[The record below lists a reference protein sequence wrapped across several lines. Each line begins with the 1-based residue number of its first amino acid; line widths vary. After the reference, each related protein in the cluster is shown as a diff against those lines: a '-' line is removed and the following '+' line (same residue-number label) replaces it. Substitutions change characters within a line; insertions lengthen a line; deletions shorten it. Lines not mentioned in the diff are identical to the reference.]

1 MKFTRFRSVKNKA
14 SSKRLHHIYVPHSQA
29 APHEQLIPPSAG
41 FCIDG
46 QPQGTHS
53 AFGGWLHPASA
64 DKVSDVVNIGKFMK
78 KYWKCKIMRQFFW
91 SQWEKNVLLWCVSH
105 SLSNRWISFR
115 PLTDHAEVL
124 TDYIGILKYP
134 NRQKVICTLYC
145 KIKSKF
151 LFLWT
156 IRIEPTLKRA
166 DFFVSLIQFMP
177 MSKTYIP
184 KMGPKKAALHQ
195 SDAR

>member
-1 MKFTRFRSVKNKA
+1 M
-14 SSKRLHHIYVPHSQA
+14 SSSS
-29 APHEQLIPPSAG
+29 PPAMG
-41 FCIDG
+41 FCFG
-46 QPQGTHS
+46 GRPQGTHS
-53 AFGGWLHPASA
+53 AFDGLPQPTSA

-78 KYWKCKIMRQFFW
+78 KYWKSKIMRQFFW
-91 SQWEKNVLLWCVSH
+91 SQWEKNVLLRCVSQ

>member
-1 MKFTRFRSVKNKA
+1 MA
-14 SSKRLHHIYVPHSQA
+14 
-29 APHEQLIPPSAG
+29 
-41 FCIDG
+41 
-46 QPQGTHS
+46 
-53 AFGGWLHPASA
+53 
-64 DKVSDVVNIGKFMK
+64 SDVVNIGKFMK
-78 KYWKCKIMRQFFW
+78 KYWKCKIIRKFFEND
-91 SQWEKNVLLWCVSH
+91 EKRIFCFAACLKA
-105 SLSNRWISFR
+105 LSNRWISLR

>member
-1 MKFTRFRSVKNKA
+1 MA
-14 SSKRLHHIYVPHSQA
+14 
-29 APHEQLIPPSAG
+29 
-41 FCIDG
+41 
-46 QPQGTHS
+46 
-53 AFGGWLHPASA
+53 
-64 DKVSDVVNIGKFMK
+64 SDVVNIGKFMK
-78 KYWKCKIMRQFFW
+78 KYWKSKIMRQSFLKPMR
-91 SQWEKNVLLWCVSH
+91 KNVLLWCVSQ